1 MAQYFFDLLYNFTDC
16 MCCFP
21 SSPQLKINS
30 RSFKLLR
37 LLGEGGFSYVYL
49 VQDKS
54 NSELFALKKIRCPF
68 GQESVSQ
75 ALKEVEAYNLF
86 TSERNIIHSIDHCVA
101 TESGS
106 KFRNDAGGEAGSK
119 TVYILLPYYQ
129 RGNLQDAINA
139 NLVNHTRFPEK
150 RLMVLILGVAEA
162 LRAMHQY
169 RVKSRSGSTRKAKAL
184 RREAEEADA
193 ETGMRMPKSKRRA
206 SQVAGE
212 EDSENEPLM
221 DDEVTQSQEGV
232 EDGDLR
238 PYAHRDIKPG
248 NIMIDDDGQTPILMD
263 LGSLAPSPI
272 AITSRSLALAV
283 QDTAAEH
290 STMPY
295 RAPELFDVK
304 TGSIIDSKVDIWS
317 LGCTLYACLVGKS
330 PFEARSEET
339 GGSLSMCVLGGDW
352 RFPDEKSGATKGKG
366 KAGEE
371 AKQDSA
377 TAISPSV
384 KEVVRRCLQV
394 EPADRPDIDELILI
408 LRDVIKYLPDD
419 DVMSPSLDRDAIPG
433 TFTLVD
439 EDHRLGTRHLDSGD
453 RDIVLVPEPS
463 SDPDDPL
470 NWAPRRKLLSTI
482 CVSVYTLFA
491 GIACANVYSVL
502 VQLSDETGVSVSTL
516 NEGTGYM
523 FLLAG
528 WGLLFFQPLAL
539 QYGKRMT
546 YLISLAGML
555 GTSVWGPYVRSNGEW
570 IARSIITGFFL
581 APIEALPE
589 VSVTDVYF
597 THERGTYMGLYAF
610 FLAGSNY
617 FAPVICGFIAEYQGW
632 EWVFYWPAI
641 FCGAA
646 MIFIFFFMEET
657 NCVRERPA
665 AIALESPEAIVPAPT
680 ETKEKDVTARRSS
693 QSDPEVGTIYTK
705 KTYLQKL
712 SLFGPRQVRN
722 NMIRRA
728 WQTVYYLSWPVIFY
742 AGYVIFLIEHMK
754 LTCQYI
760 LIRLIPYLVQRL
772 ERNCVIN
779 SWFCSYDSNSTRSLL
794 TGRFSDYLTLLLTRR
809 NGGTLEAEFRLWPF
823 LVCLLLVPGSLLL
836 WGVGAAHGVHWFGLL
851 VAMCLLAMT
860 NTCGITLSVNYLV
873 DSYRELSGGAMA
885 SVILV
890 RNTMSFAIGYGI
902 TPWVEDLGYQNC
914 FISAAFVGLAC
925 SSVFL
930 VMVKWGKSFRARSQR
945 RYWALIEENWE
956 KGMGH

>member
-21 SSPQLKINS
+21 SSPQLKINN
-30 RSFKLLR
+30 RSFKMLR

-54 NSELFALKKIRCPF
+54 TSELFALKKIQCPF

-86 TSERNIIHSIDHCVA
+86 TSEPHVIHSIDHCVS
-101 TESGS
+101 TEPGS
-106 KFRNDAGGEAGSK
+106 KFRNDGGEAGSK

-150 RLMVLILGVAEA
+150 RLMVLILGVAQA

-169 RVKSRSGSTRKAKAL
+169 RVKSGSAPTRKAKAV
-184 RREAEEADA
+184 RREGEEADVDA
-193 ETGMRMPKSKRRA
+193 AMRKGKAKRRG
-206 SQVAGE
+206 SQLAGDD
-212 EDSENEPLM
+212 DSENEPLM

-232 EDGDLR
+232 QDGGLR

-304 TGSIIDSKVDIWS
+304 TGSIIDTKVDIWS

-366 KAGEE
+366 KAGE
-371 AKQDSA
+371 APTQDSA
-377 TAISPSV
+377 TSISAPV
-384 KEVVRRCLQV
+384 KDVVRRCLQV
-394 EPADRPDIDELILI
+394 EPADRPDIDELIQL
-408 LRDVIKYLPDD
+408 LKDVIKELPED
-419 DVMSPSLDRDAIPG
+419 DVVDREAIPG

-439 EDHRLGTRHLDSGD
+439 TEHVLATRHLDRGD

-470 NWAPRRKLLSTI
+470 NWSPHRKLLSTI

-502 VQLSDETGVSVSTL
+502 VQLSKETGVSVSTL

-528 WGLLFFQPLAL
+528 WGLLFWQPFAL

-546 YLISLAGML
+546 YILSLAGML
-555 GTSVWGPYVRSNGEW
+555 GTAIWGPFVRSNGEW

-646 MIFIFFFMEET
+646 MVFLFFFMEET
-657 NCVRERPA
+657 NYVREMPSMSEPA
-665 AIALESPEAIVPAPT
+665 AASSASADQEGEKTTLSAEA
-680 ETKEKDVTARRSS
+680 SS
-693 QSDPEVGTIYTK
+693 QSDPEVGVIYSK

-712 SLFGPRQVRN
+712 SILGPRQARN
-722 NMIRRA
+722 NMFRRA

-742 AGYVIFLIEHMK
+742 AGYVYSNYWTFLVWLLPH
-754 LTCQYI
+754 
-760 LIRLIPYLVQRL
+760 LVQRL
-772 ERNCVIN
+772 EWDCVP
-779 SWFCSYDSNSTRSLL
+779 DLGSLF
-794 TGRFSDYLTLLLTRR
+794 TGRFSDWLTIKLARR
-809 NGGTLEAEFRLWPF
+809 NGGVMEAEHRLWPF
-823 LVCLLLVPGSLLL
+823 SLCLILVPGSLLL

-860 NTCGITLSVNYLV
+860 NTCGVTLSVNYLV
-873 DSYRELSGGAMA
+873 DSYRELSGDAMA
-885 SVILV
+885 TVILV
-890 RNTMSFAIGYGI
+890 RNTMSFAMGYGI
-902 TPWVEDLGYQNC
+902 TPWVQDLGYQNC

-925 SSVFL
+925 SLVFL
-930 VMVKWGKSFRARSQR
+930 AMVKWGKTFRVQSRTK
-945 RYWALIEENWE
+945 YWRIVVENWE